1 MQQDEIRFLGVR
13 RRPWSRYAAEI
24 RDPAT
29 KEGHW
34 LGTFDTAE
42 DAALAFDR
50 TARSMH
56 GSKACTSFVNFDMPA
71 GFSIT
76 SLISP
81 DHYQPPQQD
90 DVISSL
96 FAVIAAV
103 RDDINN
109 TNKIILTSSS
119 TFLIS
124 FQQKQ

>member
-103 RDDINN
+103 TATAQYGGKLVALWVVN
-109 TNKIILTSSS
+109 SGWVP
-119 TFLIS
+119 
-124 FQQKQ
+124 